1 MNNVIVLL
9 AVIAVVFFFFWMILG
24 NNGPDGVSAGYPVR
38 EDHVREL
45 LLVFPGI
52 EEEAVRYDLRKTGSI
67 QQTTENI
74 LRLGGTL
81 PMPPQERVPQHAAGP
96 STSNG
101 GIQGQ
106 QSNNRSHPSTSTSS
120 SNNKSSVDLIQ
131 RLSID
136 PDAEIVEKPENK
148 WHADPQMRAI
158 NFNKKKEYMVLQA
171 RKKFLEKNQS

>member
-1 MNNVIVLL
+1 
-9 AVIAVVFFFFWMILG
+9 MILG
-24 NNGPDGVSAGYPVR
+24 NNGPDSVNAGYPVR

-81 PMPPQERVPQHAAGP
+81 PMPPQERVPQHAAGT

-101 GIQGQ
+101 GNQGQ
-106 QSNNRSHPSTSTSS
+106 QTNNRSHPSTSS

-131 RLSID
+131 RLSIN
-136 PDAEIVEKPENK
+136 PEAEIVEKPENK
-148 WHADPQMRAI
+148 WEADPELRAL

-171 RKKFLEKNQS
+171 RKKFLEKNKI